1 MPETASSSP
10 SPGASDPEPSAPLP
24 LAVVI
29 GGVSGSGKTTVG
41 AEVARQ
47 LGARFLDADDFH
59 PRANIEKMARSE
71 PLDDEDRRP
80 WLAALNQA
88 LASHLEAGETV
99 VLACS
104 ALKRRYRDR
113 LTAGLPEVQ
122 LFMLS
127 GDKTVLANRIGR
139 RADHF
144 MPATLLDSQ
153 LSTLEPLDQSLER
166 GRSWTVDVDRPVS
179 AIVAEITSRI
189 TAVAPLAGLSAEARP
204 GG

>member
-1 MPETASSSP
+1 MP
-10 SPGASDPEPSAPLP
+10 P

-41 AEVARQ
+41 AEVARR

-59 PRANIEKMARSE
+59 PAANIEKMGRGE

-88 LASHLEAGETV
+88 LASRLEAGETV

-122 LFMLS
+122 LFMLN
-127 GDKTVLANRIGR
+127 GDRTVLSQRMGA

-144 MPATLLDSQ
+144 MPASLLESQ
-153 LSTLEPLDQSLER
+153 LKTLEPLDPIQER
-166 GRSWTVDVDRPVS
+166 RLGWTIDVDRPVEL
-179 AIVAEITSRI
+179 IVAEI
-189 TAVAPLAGLSAEARP
+189 AERLDR
-204 GG
+204 